1 MRFKLFIFAL
11 LALLVANCTLEDPF
25 NPVEEKGG
33 KRVTI
38 SADIPQET
46 RVSYNDATLKLAWE
60 SNDQLLLVGFDNDNT
75 YKGHSTFTWTGTG
88 NSFNGDIV
96 TDATKYKA
104 YYPANAVKL
113 DEYGEVILDAN
124 GNVPVPGYEFWEQT
138 QVGDN
143 STTHINQHLFMS
155 DEVANALTT
164 TFNLLPKSSIIKFV
178 FSGIP
183 GNFCLTKILWKTE
196 ESLNGYTHWAALNV
210 SGVTFAAGT
219 SNNSLTAYLAFN
231 PDDMIIG
238 VTGRSKIMLV
248 GLEKSYEWISG
259 QRTTVKTYEAGKRYT
274 GTVDMGWSDARSEFT
289 FAINPNKNT
298 TYEIKLKNAIDTL
311 PAKLTIYWGEGNPTE
326 IPAGTIIT
334 NGILATHKYDLSG
347 ERVIT
352 IYSDQIQPTVK
363 QMPQLTFNSNMWLTA
378 VLTPFPNFG
387 PRAKDFSWCFYS
399 CQNLVSIPAGLFHNN
414 TLINNF
420 QGCCSH
426 CTYLYIQPGLFPPA
440 NSTFFANRGNMD
452 WSFCFNRT
460 GEKLANAGT
469 APPLW
474 TYGRGGNTWTYDDC
488 FKGATSLIN
497 YSSIPAS
504 WGGGLAGQ

>member
-259 QRTTVKTYEAGKRYT
+259 QRTTVKTYEAGKLHRYR
-274 GTVDMGWSDARSEFT
+274 GHRSDARSEFT
-289 FAINPNKNT
+289 FAINP
-298 TYEIKLKNAIDTL
+298 
-311 PAKLTIYWGEGNPTE
+311 
-326 IPAGTIIT
+326 
-334 NGILATHKYDLSG
+334 
-347 ERVIT
+347 R
-352 IYSDQIQPTVK
+352 IQPTDMLK
-363 QMPQLTFNSNMWLTA
+363 ML
-378 VLTPFPNFG
+378 
-387 PRAKDFSWCFYS
+387 
-399 CQNLVSIPAGLFHNN
+399 
-414 TLINNF
+414 
-420 QGCCSH
+420 
-426 CTYLYIQPGLFPPA
+426 
-440 NSTFFANRGNMD
+440 
-452 WSFCFNRT
+452 
-460 GEKLANAGT
+460 
-469 APPLW
+469 
-474 TYGRGGNTWTYDDC
+474 
-488 FKGATSLIN
+488 
-497 YSSIPAS
+497 
-504 WGGGLAGQ
+504 